1 VVVRL
6 KELKLRGKGFILK
19 KVLRALGK
27 GIGLESPFP
36 SEEERTSN
44 VSPFQSHYAH
54 KQFRNTMLE
63 AERHRAKGLENRRH
77 NLVC

>member
-1 VVVRL
+1 ME
-6 KELKLRGKGFILK
+6 ELKPRGKGFILK

-27 GIGLESPFP
+27 DIGLESPFP

-54 KQFRNTMLE
+54 KQFRNAMLE
-63 AERHRAKGLENRRH
+63 AERLKAKAIMENRRR
-77 NLVC
+77 NFV